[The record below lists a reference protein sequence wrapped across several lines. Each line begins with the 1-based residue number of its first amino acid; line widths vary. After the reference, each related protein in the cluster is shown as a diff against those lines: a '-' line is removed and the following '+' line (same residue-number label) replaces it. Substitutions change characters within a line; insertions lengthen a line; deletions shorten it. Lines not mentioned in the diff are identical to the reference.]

1 MFKIYNLTNISFL
14 GLLIKEDLYVLPF
27 PQYISNKWQYMYSEG
42 KLGSTGKKSKK
53 S

>member
-27 PQYISNKWQYMYSEG
+27 PQYISNKWQYMYREG